1 MVLSWFGARIFFLTF
16 AEGGERGQDT
26 QLGST
31 RSVLANVRARLSAG
45 LTLEIGPTAGRLCGE
60 CPDLASLVS
69 WSTASRDTAG
79 RVWHLTI
86 LATADYGE
94 GLRGPWR
101 CSTQWRVLGPHLSW
115 VLSSLDIES
124 LSPLWKT
131 LFPFTLWGAISFW
144 FSSLLSG

>member
-1 MVLSWFGARIFFLTF
+1 MVLSLFGARIFLTF

-26 QLGST
+26 QLGSP
-31 RSVLANVRARLSAG
+31 RSMSVNVRARLSAG
-45 LTLEIGPTAGRLCGE
+45 LKLEIDPTAGRLYRE
-60 CPDLASLVS
+60 CPDLALLVS
-69 WSTASRDTAG
+69 WAAASRNTTG

-94 GLRGPWR
+94 GLQGSLC
-101 CSTQWRVLGPHLSW
+101 CSTQWRVLGPHFSW

-131 LFPFTLWGAISFW
+131 LFPFPLWGAISFW